1 MKRYSA
7 LAAAIAAVLGFAA
20 PAQSAT
26 APDTTPHKV
35 IFVPVEK
42 DVRLEVLDWGGTG
55 QPLIFLSGL
64 GSTPHVFDKFVQ
76 RFTGQYHVYG
86 ITRRGFGASSR
97 PATTPPNYSGDRLG
111 DDVVAVID
119 ALKIKRP
126 VLVGHSIAGAELS
139 SVGARYPEK
148 VAGLVYLDAA
158 YAAAFYAPGNPP
170 APGDNVSMDINALRQ
185 KVNRLDSMNDSAA
198 STHLVD
204 EMLKVDLPELLTD
217 LRAARQWYERIP
229 TPPDNKTPPA
239 GTQPMAPDDAVIAG
253 LVKNAAPPVPILA
266 IYALPHR
273 PEPQWPA
280 WKKTNMQ
287 TENLFEE
294 QSMKMFAAG
303 NPKAKIIHIPSAL
316 HDVFDSDA
324 TEVERD
330 MKAFMSGLPK

>member
-1 MKRYSA
+1 MKRYSIMA
-7 LAAAIAAVLGFAA
+7 VIAAVLGFSA

-26 APDTTPHKV
+26 APDTSPHKV
-35 IFVPVEK
+35 LFVPVEK

-55 QPLIFLSGL
+55 RPLVFLAGL
-64 GSTPHVFDKFVQ
+64 GSTPHVFDKFVP

-97 PATTPPNYSGDRLG
+97 PALTTPNYSGDRLG

-119 ALKIKRP
+119 ALKIRRP
-126 VLVGHSIAGAELS
+126 VLIGHSIAGAELS
-139 SVGARYPEK
+139 SVGARYPQK
-148 VAGLVYLDAA
+148 VSGLIYLDAA

-170 APGDNVSMDINALRQ
+170 APGDNVSMDINELRR
-185 KVNRLDSMNDSAA
+185 KVDKLNSLNDSRAA
-198 STHLVD
+198 TRLLD
-204 EMLKVDLPELLTD
+204 EMLKTDLPELTTD
-217 LRAARQWYERIP
+217 IRAARAWFQRIP
-229 TPPDNKTPPA
+229 TPAGKPSAGAAIEPA
-239 GTQPMAPDDAVIAG
+239 DAVVAG

-280 WKKTNMQ
+280 WKKANMQ
-287 TENLFEE
+287 AENAFEE
-294 QSMKMFAAG
+294 QSVKMFAAG
-303 NPKAKIIHIPSAL
+303 NPRARIIHIPGAL

-330 MKAFMSGLPK
+330 MKAFMGGLPK